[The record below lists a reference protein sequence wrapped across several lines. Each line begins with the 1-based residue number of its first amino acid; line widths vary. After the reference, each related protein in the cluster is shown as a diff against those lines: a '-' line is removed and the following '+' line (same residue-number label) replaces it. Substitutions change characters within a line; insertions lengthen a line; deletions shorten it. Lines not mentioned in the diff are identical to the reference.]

1 MKLKL
6 YQVMNLNN
14 TLSEIMEQKV
24 GNVRASYKLY
34 KIKYAIEGAI
44 QPIVEVMKQKE
55 DEDNV
60 DEMEQLLSEEETFDF
75 EKLTL
80 EELENLDLSIKNI
93 ADIAPILEEGE

>member
-6 YQVMNLNN
+6 YQAMHINN
-14 TLSEIMEQKV
+14 TLSEIIEQKV
-24 GNVRASYKLY
+24 GNVRTSYKLY

-55 DEDNV
+55 DEDNA
-60 DEMEQLLSEEETFDF
+60 DELEQLLNEEETFDF

>member
-6 YQVMNLNN
+6 YQVMHINN
-14 TLSEIMEQKV
+14 TLSEIVEQKV
-24 GNVRASYKLY
+24 GNVRTSYKLY
-34 KIKYAIEGAI
+34 KIKYAIEVSI

-55 DEDNV
+55 DEDNA
-60 DEMEQLLSEEETFDF
+60 DELEQLLNEEETFDF